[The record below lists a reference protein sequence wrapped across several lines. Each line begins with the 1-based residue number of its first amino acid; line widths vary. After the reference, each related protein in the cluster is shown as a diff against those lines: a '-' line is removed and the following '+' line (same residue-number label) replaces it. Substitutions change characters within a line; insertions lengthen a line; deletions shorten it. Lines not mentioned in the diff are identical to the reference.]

1 MKILLI
7 ALELLFFAAMAG
19 CVGDTLNHY
28 DSVKEPKA
36 ESLPD
41 YKSVRF
47 DVFAMEIPQESTSET
62 TIASL
67 SAAGQAEAVK
77 ILGAKYA
84 KPEDFLASLAKP
96 LETTAP
102 PDSSVRSR
110 FKRRIVIQVVDLPL
124 LPADRLDQA
133 IIHLSLQGAQFLSW
147 DKFTTNHET
156 IDLGTVTSTR
166 SLTGTASLKATDP
179 SGQAEADAQLQYTRS
194 LEKEKNLSRRFAAA
208 TAVLSGNE
216 ATIALT
222 GNDATRLT
230 DNITVDTEI
239 EVADFKGIEFGF
251 FETSPLFKNSQA
263 LSPGKVSLKPR
274 RSVQLAALQQLPI
287 KVKAKMDYI
296 VRHVIDGGDTM
307 DEGDDDIELKPGS
320 TDWVER
326 VLVSEKE
333 GKANTFGL
341 SLGADGLVF
350 VAGQDDRKQP
360 LKFQNYSQALELK
373 KWLIEVYGKGRPDAR
388 VVIGRQPL
396 FIGKSETP
404 LRGGDVGRI
413 SVQ

>member
-1 MKILLI
+1 
-7 ALELLFFAAMAG
+7 
-19 CVGDTLNHY
+19 
-28 DSVKEPKA
+28 
-36 ESLPD
+36 
-41 YKSVRF
+41 
-47 DVFAMEIPQESTSET
+47 
-62 TIASL
+62 
-67 SAAGQAEAVK
+67 
-77 ILGAKYA
+77 
-84 KPEDFLASLAKP
+84 
-96 LETTAP
+96 
-102 PDSSVRSR
+102 
-110 FKRRIVIQVVDLPL
+110 
-124 LPADRLDQA
+124 
-133 IIHLSLQGAQFLSW
+133 
-147 DKFTTNHET
+147 
-156 IDLGTVTSTR
+156 
-166 SLTGTASLKATDP
+166 
-179 SGQAEADAQLQYTRS
+179 
-194 LEKEKNLSRRFAAA
+194 
-208 TAVLSGNE
+208 
-216 ATIALT
+216 
-222 GNDATRLT
+222 
-230 DNITVDTEI
+230 VDTEI

-263 LSPGKVSLKPR
+263 ILPGKVSLMPR

-388 VVIGRQPL
+388 VVIGHQPL